1 MASHK
6 GEDELLVCGRAG
18 RKPSKFLRFLYKKS
32 GESKFKTG
40 LIFSVSLAA

>member
-18 RKPSKFLRFLYKKS
+18 RKPSKFLRFLYKNQVRVN
-32 GESKFKTG
+32 
-40 LIFSVSLAA
+40 LRLV